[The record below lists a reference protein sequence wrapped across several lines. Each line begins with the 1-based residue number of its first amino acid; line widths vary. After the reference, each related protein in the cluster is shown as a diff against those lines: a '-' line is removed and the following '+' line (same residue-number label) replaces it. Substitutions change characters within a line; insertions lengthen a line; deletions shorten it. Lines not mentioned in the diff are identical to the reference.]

1 MTRESHTPGSAT
13 SRDAP
18 ASGAA
23 VIRAPRPEDVPR
35 LWALLLELAA
45 YEKLLDRVS
54 GSADQ
59 LAGHL
64 FCTPPIVHGL
74 VAELDGELVGYAL
87 FFATYSSFR
96 TEPTMWLEDLFVR
109 DSQRGHGLGRRLL
122 AAVAREARAC
132 GGSKLSWEVLD
143 WNTPSIEFYERMGA
157 VRAGGWFTYQL
168 ELDEAGLRSLVNE
181 T

>member
-1 MTRESHTPGSAT
+1 MTRDPHPPVRTT
-13 SRDAP
+13 SRDAS

-23 VIRAPRPEDVPR
+23 AIRAPRPEDMPK

-45 YEKLLDRVS
+45 YEKLADHVS

-64 FCTPPIVHGL
+64 FGTPPIVHGL

-109 DSQRGHGLGRRLL
+109 DSQRGRGLGRRLL
-122 AAVAREARAC
+122 AAVVREARAR

-157 VRAGGWFTYQL
+157 VRAGGWFIYQL
-168 ELDEAGLRSLVNE
+168 DQAGLQSLVNE